1 MNVSALIPVKS
12 FADAKQRLSP
22 LLNAEERRILAEAMM
37 RDVLSRVLP
46 AQGLDATFVVTA
58 DDRVSEI
65 ASSLGSKIIREEK
78 ERGETD
84 AVVFAL
90 KEMKQM
96 GIETVLVIPADLP
109 LLRSSDIE
117 FLLRHVSP
125 PPFAMLVPSHDRKG
139 TNALLLSPP
148 DVISLRFGY
157 DSFSFHLSE
166 AEAKG
171 ARVKVLEHDRICLD
185 IDEPRDLQRFLSA
198 TTAGETYGSLV
209 RMGVAEVLDRSEG
222 L

>member
-90 KEMKQM
+90 NEMKRR
-96 GIETVLVIPADLP
+96 GIEAVLVIPADLP
-109 LLRSSDIE
+109 LLLSSDIE
-117 FLLRHVSP
+117 FLLTHVSAP
-125 PPFAMLVPSHDRKG
+125 PSALLVPSHDCKG

-166 AEAKG
+166 VAAKG
-171 ARVKVLEHDRICLD
+171 LPLQVLENERIGLD
-185 IDEPRDLQRFLSA
+185 IDEPRDLQRFLS
-198 TTAGETYGSLV
+198 TTTEGETYTSLV
-209 RMGVAEVLDRSEG
+209 RMGVAEALDRSEG
-222 L
+222 P

>member
-1 MNVSALIPVKS
+1 MNVSALIPIKS

-90 KEMKQM
+90 NEMKRR
-96 GIETVLVIPADLP
+96 GIEAVLVIPADLP
-109 LLRSSDIE
+109 LLLSSDIE
-117 FLLRHVSP
+117 FLLTHVSAP
-125 PPFAMLVPSHDRKG
+125 PSALLVPSHDCKG

-166 AEAKG
+166 VAAKG
-171 ARVKVLEHDRICLD
+171 LPLQVLENERIGLD
-185 IDEPRDLQRFLSA
+185 IDEPRDLQRFLS
-198 TTAGETYGSLV
+198 TTTEGETYTSLV
-209 RMGVAEVLDRSEG
+209 RMGVAEALDRSERI
-222 L
+222 

>member
-90 KEMKQM
+90 NEMKRR
-96 GIETVLVIPADLP
+96 GIEAVLVIPADLP
-109 LLRSSDIE
+109 LLLSSDIE
-117 FLLRHVSP
+117 FLLTHVSAP
-125 PPFAMLVPSHDRKG
+125 PSALLVPSHDCKG

-166 AEAKG
+166 VAAKG
-171 ARVKVLEHDRICLD
+171 LPLQVLENERIGLD
-185 IDEPRDLQRFLSA
+185 IDEPRDLQRFLS
-198 TTAGETYGSLV
+198 TTTEGETYTSLV
-209 RMGVAEVLDRSEG
+209 RMGAAEALDRSEG
-222 L
+222 P